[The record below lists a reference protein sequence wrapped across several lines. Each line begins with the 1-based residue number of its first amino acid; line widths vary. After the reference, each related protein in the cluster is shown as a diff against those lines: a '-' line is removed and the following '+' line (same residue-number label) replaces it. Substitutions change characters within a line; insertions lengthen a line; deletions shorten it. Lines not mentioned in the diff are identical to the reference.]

1 MSKYIISKRMA
12 IEMLAWI
19 LGLVGTIALLDLV
32 I

>member
-1 MSKYIISKRMA
+1 MSKYIINKRIA

-19 LGLVGTIALLDLV
+19 LGLVGTIALLDLF

>member
-1 MSKYIISKRMA
+1 MSKYIVNKRIA